1 MLLSSHILSEAE
13 ALSDRVSIIR
23 AGKVVETGPLE
34 QLRHLTRTSVT
45 ADVAAVPPGLDLLPG
60 VHDVMVTNHRV
71 SAQVDPPAWDPSCR
85 H

>member
-23 AGKVVETGPLE
+23 AGRVVESGPLE

-45 ADVAAVPPGLDLLPG
+45 ADVARVP
-60 VHDVMVTNHRV
+60 RAWI
-71 SAQVDPPAWDPSCR
+71 SCPASTTLW
-85 H
+85 